1 MQITIIGTDLP
12 GRDCPP
18 GHNFP
23 GYTNIHV
30 GVQRRGHPDELLDVQ
45 PADAASTTWTLDC
58 KVTGTDIADLLGPH
72 IQGPP
77 GGRFVYLNW
86 GSLKPDGLFDMFRRA
101 KLMLCDIPPGVFAD
115 GLRSQQLTATLG
127 LSDAAGRPLC
137 ARVKPERVTW
147 SAE

>member
-12 GRDCPP
+12 GRDCPASR
-18 GHNFP
+18 NFP

-30 GVQRRGHPDELLDVQ
+30 GVQRRGHPDELLGLQ

-77 GGRFVYLNW
+77 GGRFIYLNW
-86 GSLKPDGLFDMFRRA
+86 GSVEADGSFDGFRRA
-101 KLMLCDIPPGVFAD
+101 KVMLCDIPPAVFAEA
-115 GLRSQQLTATLG
+115 LNTHRLTATLG
-127 LSDAAGRPLC
+127 LTDAAGQPLC
-137 ARVKPERVTW
+137 ARVKPERISW
-147 SAE
+147 SAG